1 MLEGISMQTMTLRNA
16 AKHLGIS
23 KNKVWRAVKDGSL
36 LAEEG
41 IYKGQKAL
49 RVRLD
54 DLEQWAKTWMESAE
68 IPVPRIVRDTQTP
81 PKRSEVPQ
89 GVSDARDESPHE
101 HPEVLEG
108 HFEVPEGA
116 SSFKHSGSSFGESS
130 LRFDLV
136 QALERSHCELRRVE
150 RRTIE
155 LELQLKQHQLLLTEN
170 SESIVEREARVKEA
184 EAKMSEAE
192 VFAQEAFE
200 ERDMARAEATQAK
213 AEAELLKAQ
222 LAQLEEEKEHLAT
235 EQAKP
240 WWKKM
245 FG

>member
-16 AKHLGIS
+16 AKHLGVS

-41 IYKGQKAL
+41 TYKGQKAL

-68 IPVPRIVRDTQTP
+68 IPIPKIVRDAQTP
-81 PKRSEVPQ
+81 PRHSEVP
-89 GVSDARDESPHE
+89 RDTSSVLEESPHE

-108 HFEVPEGA
+108 HFEVPQGA
-116 SSFKHSGSSFGESS
+116 SDFKHPGTPFGESS

-150 RRTIE
+150 RKTIE
-155 LELQLKQHQLLLTEN
+155 LELQLRQHKLLLTEN
-170 SESIVEREARVKEA
+170 AESIVEREARAKEA
-184 EAKMSEAE
+184 EAKMDQAEA
-192 VFAQEAFE
+192 FAQEAFD

-222 LAQLEEEKEHLAT
+222 LAQLEEEKEQLAAD
-235 EQAKP
+235 QAKP
-240 WWKKM
+240 WWKKIL
-245 FG
+245 G